1 MCIGF
6 ATVLFVVA
14 YITANDIEQLVGKL
28 IENAARRAG
37 KFSERLENRLGER
50 SVPCM
55 CPRGEFEIFEDDK
68 EIIKATEIRFRWTRD
83 LEISLRKEMDRSGN
97 PREKKRGDLEIP
109 YGHRRFDLLGPVAP
123 KCRQLESFGQG
134 DDEKRACGLKQLL
147 ERKPGNCTIVSLGSN
162 NQWGFEEAI
171 FKEIPRCMIHTFDC
185 TVKTSV
191 RPPASIA
198 SRTTLH
204 RICIGA
210 ADETTAGGLPFLSW
224 GSVMQLI
231 GATEPPLYLKM
242 DIEGYE
248 YEVRPL
254 GAIIS
259 LAFDSASGY
268 AGAPVETKPFHT

>member
-1 MCIGF
+1 M
-6 ATVLFVVA
+6 
-14 YITANDIEQLVGKL
+14 
-28 IENAARRAG
+28 
-37 KFSERLENRLGER
+37 
-50 SVPCM
+50 
-55 CPRGEFEIFEDDK
+55 
-68 EIIKATEIRFRWTRD
+68 
-83 LEISLRKEMDRSGN
+83 
-97 PREKKRGDLEIP
+97 
-109 YGHRRFDLLGPVAP
+109 
-123 KCRQLESFGQG
+123 
-134 DDEKRACGLKQLL
+134 KQLL
-147 ERKPGNCTIVSLGSN
+147 ERKPGNCTIVSLGSKN
-162 NQWGFEEAI
+162 RWGFEEAI
-171 FKEIPRCMIHTFDC
+171 FKEIPRCTIHTFDC

-210 ADETTAGGLPFLSW
+210 ADETTADGLPFLSW
-224 GSVMQLI
+224 GSVMRLI

-254 GAIIS
+254 GAKIS